1 MKRIVAVLFVVAL
14 AFTMISGCACNDDCK
29 KCTELCQSALD
40 KAQSIE
46 QSCTASAR
54 AAEAAAM
61 RAENAARRAEAAADK
76 CEAMFKS
83 DRAARPEKTDGSAR
97 GSWGLGPRKR

>member
-1 MKRIVAVLFVVAL
+1 MQRIVAVVFVVAI
-14 AFTMISGCACNDDCK
+14 AFSMIGCAQQDAA

-40 KAQSIE
+40 KAHSIE

-61 RAENAARRAEAAADK
+61 RAENAAHRAEAAAEK
-76 CEAMFKS
+76 CESMFRHRLK
-83 DRAARPEKTDGSAR
+83 KG
-97 GSWGLGPRKR
+97 K

>member
-14 AFTMISGCACNDDCK
+14 SFTMISGCCGLGGDDCK

-40 KAQSIE
+40 KAQTIE
-46 QSCTASAR
+46 ASCTASAR

-61 RAENAARRAEAAADK
+61 RAENAARRAEAAAEK
-76 CEAMFKS
+76 CEAMFK
-83 DRAARPEKTDGSAR
+83 KH
-97 GSWGLGPRKR
+97 LKK